1 MNKLKM
7 MGRWLLASVLLFNA
21 SQAAAVA
28 YCSLRDPVNTIY
40 EFFPEAS
47 NYRSSVQNVGREA
60 RQSVQQQLPFSMHF
74 NELGRHTLY
83 IAQEGE
89 RRLGFVHAR
98 SETSKWGL
106 TEFAWAFDVDMKV
119 RSVKVQRSRDVKL
132 LRTDPD
138 ALTSIVAGKN
148 LPELQ
153 KLYLDSEPGSI
164 ENILAS
170 AGMKVLV
177 VSQSVWPEEILGESI
192 GPLLAEHFGDEV
204 VMRPIVNMYDEEVLA
219 ELGTLQFGESP
230 LFVRDRLK
238 GYRVIDM
245 TGQVLGMVAQS
256 TFDLEN
262 HEKSLVW
269 LIDREG
275 KLLSVSE
282 EGQATTFPGFESV
295 VGYAP
300 RSLEDC
306 TGPAELG
313 ALELAVLAR
322 SHAKS

>member
-1 MNKLKM
+1 MKHPIK
-7 MGRWLLASVLLFNA
+7 RYLLAGLFLCNA
-21 SQAAAVA
+21 GQAYAVA

-47 NYRSSVQNVGREA
+47 NYRSNVQNVGREA
-60 RQSVQQQLPFSMHF
+60 RQSVQQQLPFDMHF

-98 SETSKWGL
+98 SEISKWGL

-132 LRTDPD
+132 LKYDPE
-138 ALTSIVAGKN
+138 ALNSIVMGKG
-148 LPELQ
+148 LPDLQ

-164 ENILAS
+164 EQVLAT

-177 VSQSVWPEEILGESI
+177 VSQSVWPEEILGEPI
-192 GPLLAEHFGDEV
+192 KTLLLENFGADV
-204 VMRPIVNMYDEEVLA
+204 VMRPIVNMYDDSVLA
-219 ELGTLQFGESP
+219 ELSAIQFGESA

-238 GYRVIDM
+238 GFRVIDM
-245 TGQVLGMVAQS
+245 TGQVIGMVAQS
-256 TFDLEN
+256 TFDHEN
-262 HEKSLVW
+262 KEKSLVW
-269 LIDREG
+269 MIDRNG
-275 KLLSVSE
+275 TLLSVTE
-282 EGQATTFPGFESV
+282 EGQQATFPAFADV
-295 VGYAP
+295 VGYTP
-300 RSLEDC
+300 RSLADC
-306 TGPAELG
+306 SGPAELG

-322 SHAKS
+322 SHADS

>member
-1 MNKLKM
+1 MKQPITF
-7 MGRWLLASVLLFNA
+7 GRWLLAAALLLNA
-21 SQAAAVA
+21 SQASAVA

-132 LRTDPD
+132 LRYDQD
-138 ALTSIVAGKN
+138 ALSSIVAGKS
-148 LPELQ
+148 LSDLQ

-164 ENILAS
+164 EHILAS

-192 GPLLAEHFGDEV
+192 GPLLVDHFGDEV
-204 VMRPIVNMYDEEVLA
+204 VMRPIVNMYDEEVLT
-219 ELGTLQFGESP
+219 ELGNLDFGVSP

-238 GYRVIDM
+238 GYRVLDM

-262 HEKSLVW
+262 NDKSLVW
-269 LIDREG
+269 LIDRQG
-275 KLLSVSE
+275 KLLSVTE
-282 EGQATTFPGFESV
+282 EGQVSTFAAFESV
-295 VGYAP
+295 IGNTP
-300 RSLEDC
+300 HTLEDC

-322 SHAKS
+322 SHADS